1 MKMKILVIGAGY
13 VGLSMG
19 VILAKSHDVTLLDIN
34 EERVALVNKGIC
46 PIHEIGM
53 PDLLETAVKTGK
65 LVAITNQE
73 RTEKQDVIV
82 ICTGTPSRP
91 DGSVDLSQV
100 ESAAEFIF
108 SNRDNLFSDYTVV
121 AIKSTIPPGTTTKY
135 ILSRIIKEGLS
146 ESVAAVFNPEFL
158 REGTAVMDAL
168 NPDRII
174 VGSST
179 DRGSEIFREMYDACL
194 GDKADNFISMTLE
207 SAELCKYA
215 SNSFLATKISFSN
228 EIANLAERIP
238 GVELEQVMTG
248 VGADH
253 RISPSM
259 FGAGAGFGGSC
270 LPKDVRGLASYAKS
284 LGVEMPVLDA
294 IQHVNRNRAT
304 HIMEMLGEEVGSIK
318 GKKIAILGIAF
329 KPDTD
334 DIRESPGLRVIETL
348 IQEGVDVWA
357 HDPLLDK
364 IKIPEGYERCKFTKD
379 LDDCLT
385 NSDACILMTEWKD
398 YVDLGP
404 VKLTT
409 NMSNKVIIDGRRAFA
424 DQTIPE
430 DISYRT
436 IGKPPTQES

>member
-259 FGAGAGFGGSC
+259 FGAGAGFGGS
-270 LPKDVRGLASYAKS
+270 
-284 LGVEMPVLDA
+284 
-294 IQHVNRNRAT
+294 